1 MQMGFDEADLKILS
15 YFKSLGPDYAK
26 LVAFRFGL
34 PLENARARLERL
46 ESAGFIEKVEGS
58 IVKYYHRRVKAVK
71 HRNHTY
77 FQITKDGEQFLR
89 DEHAQDLHWKKPKR

>member
-1 MQMGFDEADLKILS
+1 MGFDGVDVKILA
-15 YFKSLGPDYAK
+15 YFKALGPDYAK

-34 PLENARARLERL
+34 SLENSRARLERL
-46 ESAGFIEKVEGS
+46 ELAGFIEKVEGR

-89 DEHAQDLHWKKPKR
+89 DESAADLHWKKPKR